1 MAQKASSA
9 DKIKILSLEAK
20 VRELEGKLE
29 DLKPDPTFHDS
40 DVMGELLEEPAQIN
54 TSVIDDPKEID
65 SLRLELKR
73 ANENLSSKEYTIECM
88 EKGIESSD
96 SIYKR
101 ELDIRSSE
109 RLKLVEENRSLRD
122 QLALKKELRGASHNE
137 VDPSL
142 PPMNNLSQSSTPSSQ
157 SISVGGAE
165 AVSLSATAPNIA
177 SSLMSPIII
186 YPILTLLL
194 VAIIWIVVGKKL
206 WNIWKKSNQYF
217 SHERYE
223 NRPGIIPN
231 RLLHKYW
238 R

>member
-1 MAQKASSA
+1 MTQKVSSA
-9 DKIKILSLEAK
+9 DKVKILFLETK
-20 VRELEGKLE
+20 VVELEGKLE

-40 DVMGELLEEPAQIN
+40 DVMGGLLEEPAQIN

-73 ANENLSSKEYTIECM
+73 ANEDLSSKEYTIECM

-137 VDPSL
+137 VDLSL
-142 PPMNNLSQSSTPSSQ
+142 PPMNNLSQSSALSSQ

-165 AVSLSATAPNIA
+165 AVSLPATAPNIV